1 MPDIL
6 TGVLTEERLQPFL
19 KYLNDKEI
27 TDVDWNGKDLWL
39 KNIYSEKIKVPKEE
53 HNVTPE
59 YIAAITQHIANTVS
73 KRFNK
78 EIPCLEAETENYR
91 IEALHES
98 AAVSGR
104 SLCIR
109 KTTKFPRMTYKQLIE
124 HEYCDARL
132 LNFLINAVYCGF
144 NIIVCGEPGA
154 GKTEFAK
161 FLSLYI
167 PNEQRVVTIEDNLEW
182 HYTTCK
188 PHADGIEIQVSKN
201 FDYTAALKA
210 SLRLNPKRL
219 MLSEVRSVE
228 AKSLVEC
235 WTTGV
240 TGISTIHTDDVLKVV
255 ERLMNMMP
263 TKTEAERL
271 ENNIYNSLDIA
282 VLINT
287 KKVKDEQGEK
297 EQRCIDQV
305 GLFERTA
312 GENKARLLY
321 DSGEFVKDIQF
332 SANDIKRFTKNGIE
346 DFFSI
351 TDKIKQY
358 EKMAA
363 ETEEID
369 E

>member
-1 MPDIL
+1 
-6 TGVLTEERLQPFL
+6 
-19 KYLNDKEI
+19 
-27 TDVDWNGKDLWL
+27 
-39 KNIYSEKIKVPKEE
+39 
-53 HNVTPE
+53 
-59 YIAAITQHIANTVS
+59 
-73 KRFNK
+73 
-78 EIPCLEAETENYR
+78 
-91 IEALHES
+91 
-98 AAVSGR
+98 
-104 SLCIR
+104 
-109 KTTKFPRMTYKQLIE
+109 
-124 HEYCDARL
+124 
-132 LNFLINAVYCGF
+132 
-144 NIIVCGEPGA
+144 
-154 GKTEFAK
+154 
-161 FLSLYI
+161 
-167 PNEQRVVTIEDNLEW
+167 
-182 HYTTCK
+182 
-188 PHADGIEIQVSKN
+188 
-201 FDYTAALKA
+201 
-210 SLRLNPKRL
+210 

-255 ERLMNMMP
+255 ERIMNMMP

-287 KKVKDEQGEK
+287 RKVKGEQGEK

-305 GLFERTA
+305 AMFERTA

-351 TDKIKQY
+351 TDEIKQY

-363 ETEEID
+363 EMEEID